1 MSFGDRFNRFNQY
14 EERFMQKRK
23 DARVIA
29 ARIHR
34 ADLDELLAAVREL
47 RRQTGEHWNLSRLL
61 REGARMLAETAREG
75 GAR

>member
-1 MSFGDRFNRFNQY
+1 MGH
-14 EERFMQKRK
+14 RK
-23 DARVIA
+23 EGKVIA
-29 ARIHR
+29 ARIDR
-34 ADLDELLAAVREL
+34 ADLDALQAAVRAL

>member
-1 MSFGDRFNRFNQY
+1 MQ
-14 EERFMQKRK
+14 ERRE
-23 DARVIA
+23 RTIA
-29 ARIHR
+29 VRIS
-34 ADLDELLAAVREL
+34 ANELAAYKAALVLL

>member
-1 MSFGDRFNRFNQY
+1 VSFGDRFHQY
-14 EERFMQKRK
+14 KERFMQKRK

-34 ADLDELLAAVREL
+34 ADLDNLQSAVREL
-47 RRQTGEHWNLSRLL
+47 RRRTGEHWSLSRLL
-61 REGARMLAETAREG
+61 REGAALLAQAAREG